1 MKLTNKAIKSF
12 TYAGGWDVRWDDTVT
27 GLGLRVYPSGKKA
40 FVLSYRAGGRKR
52 LMVLGPFGVHTV
64 EQVRDLARRH
74 LVAVRDGKDPLDQ
87 KLRESKGEA
96 FGSLVEAYIQRHARV
111 HKRSWSEDARRLKQH
126 IPSSWQSRRADRIT
140 RADVAGLHAK
150 IGTDRPYEANRLLS
164 LLHLMFRL
172 GAQWGFLEEG
182 APNPAV
188 GIQRFKEHKRKRWVR
203 PGELP
208 ALAKEID
215 NEPNTYVRAALWLY
229 LLTGLRKNELLQARW
244 EDIDWDRAQLR
255 LPETKSGE
263 EQAIALSAPAIAILQ
278 ATPKLPENPYI
289 LPGARKGQ
297 HLVNINKPWGRIRK
311 DAGLDDVRLHDLRR
325 SVGSWMSE
333 TGVDLNTIKDAL
345 RHSNIS
351 TSLIYARL
359 SADPARAALEAH
371 GQRVMEI
378 AGRQRLVES
387 KDEKA

>member
-12 TYAGGWDVRWDDTVT
+12 TYAGGWDVRWDDAVT

-52 LMVLGPFGVHTV
+52 LMALGPFGVLTV
-64 EQVRDLARRH
+64 EQARDLARKH
-74 LVAVRDGKDPLDQ
+74 LVAVREGEDPLDQ
-87 KLRESKGEA
+87 KRRQGQGET
-96 FGSLVEAYIQRHARV
+96 FGGLAEAYIERHAKV
-111 HKRSWSEDARRLKQH
+111 HKRSWLEDEERLRRH
-126 IPSSWQSRRADRIT
+126 IPSSWQSRRADWIT
-140 RADVAGLHAK
+140 RADIAGLHAK
-150 IGTDRPYEANRLLS
+150 IGADRPYEANRLLS

-188 GIQRFKEHKRKRWVR
+188 GIKRFKEHKRKRWVR

-229 LLTGLRKNELLQARW
+229 LLTGLRKRELLQARW
-244 EDIDWDRAQLR
+244 EDIDWDRTQLR

-289 LPGARKGQ
+289 LPGARKGR

-311 DAGLDDVRLHDLRR
+311 AAGLDDVRLHDLRR

-333 TGVDLNTIKDAL
+333 SGVDLNTIKDAL
-345 RHSNIS
+345 RHSNIG

>member
-1 MKLTNKAIKSF
+1 MKLTNKAIRSF
-12 TYAGGWDVRWDDTVT
+12 RYDGGWDVRWDDAVT
-27 GLGLRVYPSGKKA
+27 GLGLRVYPKGKKS
-40 FVLSYRAGGRKR
+40 FVLSYRVGGRKR
-52 LMVLGPFGVHTV
+52 LMVLGPFGVLTV
-64 EQVRDLARRH
+64 EQARDLARKH

-87 KLRESKGEA
+87 KRRQGQGET
-96 FGSLVEAYIQRHARV
+96 FGGLAEAYIERHAKA
-111 HKRSWSEDARRLKQH
+111 HKKSWFEDQERLRRH
-126 IPSSWQSRRADRIT
+126 VPPSWQSRRADWIT
-140 RADVAGLHAK
+140 RADISGLHAK
-150 IGTDRPYEANRLLS
+150 IGADRPYEANRLLS

-182 APNPAV
+182 APNPAA
-188 GIQRFKEHKRKRWVR
+188 GIKRYKETKRKRWVR

-215 NEPNTYVRAALWLY
+215 NVANVYVRSALWLY

-244 EDIDWDRAQLR
+244 NDIDWDRAQLR

-278 ATPKLPENPYI
+278 ATPQLDDNPYI

-311 DAGLDDVRLHDLRR
+311 AAELDDVRLHDLRR

-333 TGVDLNTIKDAL
+333 T
-345 RHSNIS
+345 
-351 TSLIYARL
+351 
-359 SADPARAALEAH
+359 
-371 GQRVMEI
+371 
-378 AGRQRLVES
+378 RQRRSAPKLCDISISLRITEMTES
-387 KDEKA
+387 QIGSSGYLNLTLGSSKPL